1 MVPHSAG
8 ARRGGGV
15 MLRYMTAVRR
25 ANSHLRY
32 WRYRRKINNPV
43 SLLSALREWKIRFF
57 FELSNIKDQP

>member
-1 MVPHSAG
+1 
-8 ARRGGGV
+8 